1 MLAALEAI
9 AEAEKAAV
17 MEAAFANGEIDLNA
31 RARAMAWGSI
41 VATLKEAR
49 AEAVN
54 EWNGHGEPERD

>member
-1 MLAALEAI
+1 
-9 AEAEKAAV
+9 